1 METKTI
7 ETVLN
12 QMKKEGN
19 LPSKIVLNSSQNS
32 LVEMTNL
39 PPALMTVKKMYPT
52 APDFIMAINPS
63 RQLQIC
69 TDPEKCLFGNSPKL
83 ESLNTIYGQGTAE
96 AWLVPEVVDACQF
109 CGLKEMPDNYQLE
122 KLVTIIADK
131 YHYLTIDQLQLFFY
145 WFCSAKYL
153 HFYNSFDPFVIIRSL
168 ELFIKDQNDAIYKRD
183 KREKEERREREHQEW
198 LKGREKA
205 LEYLHQQDRGKP

>member
-1 METKTI
+1 MEPKNI
-7 ETVLN
+7 GTVLN
-12 QMKKEGN
+12 QMKQEGN
-19 LPSKIVLNSSQNS
+19 LPSRTAFNLSQNS
-32 LVEMTNL
+32 LAEVTNL
-39 PPALMTVKKMYPT
+39 PPALMAVKKAYPT
-52 APDFIMAINPS
+52 APDFILAINPS

-69 TDPEKCLFGNSPKL
+69 TDPEKCLFGKSPKL

-122 KLVTIIADK
+122 KLVTIIAEK
-131 YHYLTIDQLQLFFY
+131 YKYLTIDQLQLFFY

-168 ELFIKDQNDAIYKRD
+168 ELFIKDINDAIYKREE
-183 KREKEERREREHQEW
+183 REK
-198 LKGREKA
+198 KEKNVSV
-205 LEYLHQQDRGKP
+205 RSG

>member
-1 METKTI
+1 METKI
-7 ETVLN
+7 IGAVLN
-12 QMKKEGN
+12 QMKREGN
-19 LPSKIVLNSSQNS
+19 LPSRTASNSSQNS
-32 LVEMTNL
+32 LAEVTNL
-39 PPALMTVKKMYPT
+39 PPALMAVKKAYPT
-52 APDFIMAINPS
+52 APDFILTINPS

-69 TDPEKCLFGNSPKL
+69 TDPEKCLFGKSPKL

-122 KLVTIIADK
+122 KLVTIIAEK
-131 YHYLTIDQLQLFFY
+131 YKYLTIDQLQLFFY

-168 ELFIKDQNDAIYKRD
+168 ELFIKDINDAIYKREE
-183 KREKEERREREHQEW
+183 REKKEREEREHQEW
-198 LKGREKA
+198 LKSRGKA
-205 LEYLHQQDRGKP
+205 LENLHLHDKDNT